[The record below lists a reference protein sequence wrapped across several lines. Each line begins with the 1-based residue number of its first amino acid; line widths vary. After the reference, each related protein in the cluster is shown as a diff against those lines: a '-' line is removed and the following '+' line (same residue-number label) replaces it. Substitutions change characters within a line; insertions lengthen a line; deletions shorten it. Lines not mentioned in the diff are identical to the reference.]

1 MIFGYQFYVCKDKM
15 ILWLF
20 IFFNKFINF
29 GKMGLIFKINVECN
43 VNNEKMVLFYFYDNQ
58 FKDFLIYNRFKFF
71 FFVVL

>member
-1 MIFGYQFYVCKDKM
+1 M

-43 VNNEKMVLFYFYDNQ
+43 VNNEKMVLFYFYDN
-58 FKDFLIYNRFKFF
+58 
-71 FFVVL
+71 